1 MCKQVRPRLPGCG
14 GARWGRRKYA
24 GAAVWREHI
33 RHAQSRFKSCLSLQN
48 KERRKTM
55 SVNLIET
62 IENLGI
68 PEVPEERE
76 RFKIESKDQA
86 AWALR
91 KMSRIKAEIE
101 ENNKVAQAEIE
112 RITAWRDEEN
122 EKLQRSISFFESLLC
137 DYFLR
142 LRESDPKLKTI
153 KLPHGTLKMRA
164 QQPQYEYDED
174 VLLPW
179 AKENLPEAVVTKE
192 SVAKNPV
199 KKHIQETGE
208 AVPGVTIIERPEKF
222 SVEVV

>member
-1 MCKQVRPRLPGCG
+1 
-14 GARWGRRKYA
+14 
-24 GAAVWREHI
+24 
-33 RHAQSRFKSCLSLQN
+33 
-48 KERRKTM
+48 M

-101 ENNKVAQAEIE
+101 ENNRVAQAEIDL
-112 RITAWRDEEN
+112 IVSWRDEEN
-122 EKLQRSISFFESLLC
+122 EKLERSISFFESLLHEF
-137 DYFLR
+137 FLQ
-142 LRESDPKLKTI
+142 LRESDPKLKTM

-164 QQPQYEYDED
+164 QQPQYEYDEEI
-174 VLLPW
+174 LLSW
-179 AKENLPEAVVTKE
+179 AKENLPEAVVIKE
-192 SVAKNPV
+192 SVAKTPV

-208 AVPGVTIIERPEKF
+208 LVPGVTITERPEKF
-222 SVEVV
+222 AVEVV

>member
-1 MCKQVRPRLPGCG
+1 
-14 GARWGRRKYA
+14 
-24 GAAVWREHI
+24 
-33 RHAQSRFKSCLSLQN
+33 
-48 KERRKTM
+48 M

-62 IENLGI
+62 VESFGI
-68 PEVPEERE
+68 PEDQEQRE
-76 RFKIESKDQA
+76 RFRIEDKSQA

-91 KMSRIKAEIE
+91 KMSKIKAEMD
-101 ENNKVAQAEIE
+101 ENIMTAQAEME
-112 RITAWRDEEN
+112 RIASWRDEEN
-122 EKLQRSISFFESLLC
+122 EKLERSISFFENLLYE
-137 DYFLR
+137 YFVQLR
-142 LRESDPKLKTI
+142 DEDPKLKTM
-153 KLPHGTLKMRA
+153 KLPHGTLKMRK

-208 AVPGVTIIERPEKF
+208 TVPGVTIIERPEKF

>member
-1 MCKQVRPRLPGCG
+1 
-14 GARWGRRKYA
+14 
-24 GAAVWREHI
+24 
-33 RHAQSRFKSCLSLQN
+33 
-48 KERRKTM
+48 M

-122 EKLQRSISFFESLLC
+122 EKLERSISFFEGLLYE
-137 DYFLR
+137 YFMALR
-142 LRESDPKLKTI
+142 QEDPKLKTI

-164 QQPQYEYDED
+164 QQPQYEYDEAQ
-174 VLLPW
+174 LLPW
-179 AKENLPEAVVTKE
+179 AKENLPDAVVVKE
-192 SVAKNPV
+192 SVAKTPV

-208 AVPGVTIIERPEKF
+208 VVPGVTIIERPEKF
-222 SVEVV
+222 SVEVVI

>member
-1 MCKQVRPRLPGCG
+1 
-14 GARWGRRKYA
+14 
-24 GAAVWREHI
+24 
-33 RHAQSRFKSCLSLQN
+33 
-48 KERRKTM
+48 M

-101 ENNKVAQAEIE
+101 ENNRVAQAEIDL
-112 RITAWRDEEN
+112 IVSWRDEEN
-122 EKLQRSISFFESLLC
+122 EKLERSISFFESLLHEF
-137 DYFLR
+137 FLQ
-142 LRESDPKLKTI
+142 LRESDPKLKTM

-208 AVPGVTIIERPEKF
+208 TVPGVTITERPEKF
-222 SVEVV
+222 AVEVV